1 MLTAT
6 FPRLLEPVPPETRVG
21 GTRIMVYSV
30 FELPNLF
37 NRRSRGL
44 IMLDSIISVMWRRR

>member
-6 FPRLLEPVPPETRVG
+6 FPRLLGPVPPETRVG